1 MHISH
6 KLREELVKLREKE
19 SGAVVK
25 DPGGRVSVLL
35 IYPNQYKAGM
45 SNLGFQTV
53 YALINAMPG
62 ALAER
67 AFLPSRD
74 DLKEYESGRTPLFSL
89 ESVRPATDF
98 DIIAFSISFEE
109 DFLNIPKLLA
119 LASVPL
125 YSKDRVDGQV
135 VMAGGAAVSLNP
147 EPVADFF
154 DFFLIGDAEASLAE
168 VIELSGGGAAG
179 VEARGELFK
188 ELSKVRGVYVPSH
201 YLFAFDGPRISGITP
216 LHGAPGSVI
225 ALKNTDLTAVSMPA
239 TVVHTPDTEFSST
252 TLMEVERGCGRGCRF
267 CAAGFLYLPPRE
279 RPKEDILKAL
289 AEVAEGSAG
298 SAEPVVAGKVGK
310 VGLVGAAVSE
320 YTWLKEILREGTDAG
335 LKMTLSSLRADML
348 DLELLTLMKASGYKT
363 LTIAPEAG
371 SERMRD
377 VINKGITDEEILGAA
392 KLIAEAGF
400 HKLKLYFMLG
410 LPSETD
416 EDAMKTAEITK
427 KIRKVFKKGSIVLS
441 INPFVP
447 KPCTPFQWNRY
458 TDISVLKRRFKAV
471 KKSLGGIKGVEVKGF
486 SAERGFLQS
495 VLSTGDR
502 RLSAVIER
510 ASGEGARKHFKERA
524 FRDFVYRERGEGEL
538 LPWELIDHGIRKDYL
553 WKEFVRGLAGKT
565 TPPCDT
571 ERCVRCGVCA

>member
-6 KLREELVKLREKE
+6 KLREEILKVREKE

-35 IYPNQYKAGM
+35 VYPNHYKAGM
-45 SNLGFQTV
+45 SNLGFQTI

-74 DLKEYESGRTPLFSL
+74 DLPEYESGRTPLFSL
-89 ESVRPATDF
+89 ESMRPAADF

-109 DFLNIPKLLA
+109 DFLNLPKILD
-119 LASVPL
+119 LASIPL
-125 YSKDRVDGQV
+125 YSKDRGEGPI

-154 DFFLIGDAEASLAE
+154 DFFLIGDAEASLSE
-168 VIELSGGGAAG
+168 VIELSGEGNAG
-179 VEARGELFK
+179 VEARGELFE
-188 ELSKVRGVYVPSH
+188 ELSKVRGVYVPSL

-216 LHGAPGSVI
+216 LHGAPASVI

-289 AEVAEGSAG
+289 TEAASGSVGSAG
-298 SAEPVVAGKVGK
+298 GGK

-348 DLELLTLMKASGYKT
+348 DEELLTLMKASGYKT

-377 VINKGITDEEILGAA
+377 VINKGISDDDILAA
-392 KLIAEAGF
+392 AGLIAGAGF
-400 HKLKLYFMLG
+400 LKLKLYFMLG

-416 EDAMKTAEITK
+416 EDAQKTAEITK
-427 KIRKVFKKGSIVLS
+427 KIRGVFKKGSIVLS

-458 TDISVLKRRFKAV
+458 TDISVLKRRFKAI
-471 KKSLGGIKGVEVKGF
+471 KKSLGGMKGIEVKGF

-502 RLSAVIER
+502 RLSTVIER
-510 ASGEGARKHFKERA
+510 ASGEGARHHFKEGA
-524 FRDFVYRERGEGEL
+524 FRDFVYRERGEGEV
-538 LPWELIDHGIRKDYL
+538 LPWDLIDHGIRKDYL
-553 WKEFVRGLAGKT
+553 WKEYQRGLSERT

-571 ERCVRCGVCA
+571 ERCVRCGVCS